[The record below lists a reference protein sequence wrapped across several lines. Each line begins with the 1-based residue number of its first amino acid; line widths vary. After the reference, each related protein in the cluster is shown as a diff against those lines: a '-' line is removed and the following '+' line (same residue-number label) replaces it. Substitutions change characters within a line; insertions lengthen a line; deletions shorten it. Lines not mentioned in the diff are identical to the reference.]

1 MYASHHS
8 IKFISAKSSKASF
21 LKPKKNPPPTSYPL
35 LTTPS
40 RKIHSHAPP
49 LPNTPRHKHNRS
61 NNQRAKSHTPDR
73 NPRNLLGVK
82 HRPALDLNPVRQS
95 RKTSPVTTAPGQVV
109 LLAGGAR
116 AEPEGVVSG
125 KKMFVRDADMVDGS
139 GNGWMNG
146 NLPVI
151 LQSRHFPSR
160 ALGAGGRVDEVVCD
174 FAHGFPAV
182 VGVGGAVH
190 EEEVVDYLLLE

>member
-1 MYASHHS
+1 M
-8 IKFISAKSSKASF
+8 
-21 LKPKKNPPPTSYPL
+21 
-35 LTTPS
+35 
-40 RKIHSHAPP
+40 
-49 LPNTPRHKHNRS
+49 
-61 NNQRAKSHTPDR
+61 
-73 NPRNLLGVK
+73 
-82 HRPALDLNPVRQS
+82 
-95 RKTSPVTTAPGQVV
+95 V

-182 VGVGGAVH
+182 VSVGGAVH

>member
-61 NNQRAKSHTPDR
+61 NNQRAKSHTPDH

-82 HRPALDLNPVRQS
+82 HRPALDLNPIRQS
-95 RKTSPVTTAPGQVV
+95 RKTSPVTTASGQVV
-109 LLAGGAR
+109 LFASGAR
-116 AEPEGVVSG
+116 AEPEGVVSA
-125 KKMFVRDADMVDGS
+125 RRC
-139 GNGWMNG
+139 
-146 NLPVI
+146 L
-151 LQSRHFPSR
+151 
-160 ALGAGGRVDEVVCD
+160 LGM
-174 FAHGFPAV
+174 
-182 VGVGGAVH
+182 
-190 EEEVVDYLLLE
+190 LT